1 MKVAE
6 LKDGESVEEFR
17 QVRRLNPIVLQDDL
31 CRITNAT
38 MVEARR
44 HKSGADRDVRQWKV
58 LEVKKIY
65 PLTKN
70 LRLMVLLDFES
81 LSRVPR
87 PETLLKNRQNFLG
100 RHCLSWS
107 F

>member
-1 MKVAE
+1 
-6 LKDGESVEEFR
+6 
-17 QVRRLNPIVLQDDL
+17 
-31 CRITNAT
+31 
-38 MVEARR
+38 
-44 HKSGADRDVRQWKV
+44 VRQWKV
-58 LEVKKIY
+58 FEVKKIY

-100 RHCLSWS
+100 RHCLSWG